1 VTQSTRGVAA
11 AIVLAL
17 ALVAAGCGKSSS
29 GGSNNA
35 AGAGGGSATT
45 AGTTTA
51 PVAPAPATTGSAT
64 SPVPTVPNAPPGPC
78 GRTTKQPKL
87 YEHVIWIIFENRNRS
102 QIAESAP
109 GLSNLARTCGSAS
122 NYFAVGHPTLPN
134 LLALTAGST
143 FGVKGDGNPSLRGQP
158 DAQSIFELASS
169 WKVYAESMPG
179 PCVASDRLPLYAVR
193 DNPALYYGRL
203 GDTICQ
209 NDVPLGT
216 RRAGALVSDL
226 AANTLP
232 QFSVIVPNRCNDMH
246 DCPTIV
252 GDRWGRR
259 WIREITN
266 SRVYRHG
273 RTAIFVT
280 WDENRQLDLPN
291 DVALFAIAPAI
302 KPGTVDALPTNHYS
316 LLRTTQELLGLK
328 PLLGKAATARSMRA
342 RLGL

>member
-1 VTQSTRGVAA
+1 VALA
-11 AIVLAL
+11 LAL
-17 ALVAAGCGKSSS
+17 ALVASGCGKSSS
-29 GGSNNA
+29 GSTSSA
-35 AGAGGGSATT
+35 AAGGGDSAST
-45 AGTTTA
+45 AETTTA
-51 PVAPAPATTGSAT
+51 PVESAPATTGSAT
-64 SPVPTVPNAPPGPC
+64 TPVPTVPDAPPGPC
-78 GRTTKQPKL
+78 GRTTNRPAV
-87 YEHVIWIIFENRNRS
+87 YEHVIWIIFENRSSS

-109 GLSNLARTCGSAS
+109 GLANLARTCGSAS
-122 NYFAVGHPTLPN
+122 NYLAVGHPTLPN
-134 LLALTAGST
+134 LLALTSGST
-143 FGVKGDGNPSLRGQP
+143 YGVKGDGNPSLRAQP
-158 DAQSIFELASS
+158 DADSIFSLAQS

-179 PCVASDRLPLYAVR
+179 PCVATDRLPLYAVR
-193 DNPALYYGRL
+193 DNPAPYYGRL
-203 GDTICQ
+203 SDTICQ

-302 KPGTVDALPTNHYS
+302 KPGTVDAAPTNHYS

-328 PLLGKAATARSMRA
+328 PLLGAAAHAPSMRA
-342 RLGL
+342 KLGL